1 MTKLLTMLM
10 LLPCLLTGQVL
21 KTFTV
26 ANNQEYDR
34 TNAGFEVKIGDI
46 KPPFILVSVVSDES
60 IPYQLD
66 DLDGDGKAETLF
78 FQTSMKAL
86 ISRQFMLKKA
96 DAMPD
101 FERKAQV
108 VFKHQPQPFDTSNPK
123 KITGAFVSEK
133 KMDVPKNILPENY
146 WFKNEGP
153 TWENEYIG
161 FRFYADSRHRFDIFG
176 KKTSKM
182 VLDTIAPDYHD
193 VLSWGS
199 DVLKVGNALGMAA
212 PAFWSDGKVIP
223 FTEWDQKTI
232 EIIASGPL
240 RSIFKTTFKNLKA
253 GTNLSIGRNL
263 VDLEQTIEFRAG
275 ERFSDVRLKI
285 LKTTHPYIEFCTG
298 IVKNPAAE
306 TFQTGLVD
314 GHFFGYTFGK
324 QSFHGDG
331 LGMGIIIKADFNP
344 IRVEDSLSHAVRM
357 RMEKNEVHYRF
368 LAAWALE
375 PNGVKTSEEFGKMV
389 FEAMRHDD
397 ARF

>member
-1 MTKLLTMLM
+1 MTKLLTML
-10 LLPCLLTGQVL
+10 LFLPCLLTGQVL

-34 TNAGFEVKIGDI
+34 ANAGFEIKIGDV
-46 KPPFILVSVVSDES
+46 KPPFTLVSVVSDES

-78 FQTSMKAL
+78 FQYKLPAL
-86 ISRQFMLKKA
+86 ISRQFMLKKS
-96 DAMPD
+96 DTMPN

-108 VFKHQPQPFDTSNPK
+108 VFKHQPQPFDTTNPK
-123 KITGAFVSEK
+123 KITGEFVTER
-133 KMDVPKNILPENY
+133 KMDVPKNVLPQNF

-153 TWENEYIG
+153 TWENDFIG
-161 FRFYADSRHRFDIFG
+161 YRFYADTRHRFDIFG
-176 KKTSKM
+176 KKTPKM

-193 VLSWGS
+193 VLSWGT
-199 DVLKVGNALGMAA
+199 DVLKVGDALGMAA

-223 FTEWDQKTI
+223 FTEWDKKTI

-306 TFQTGLVD
+306 TLQTGLVD

-331 LGMGIIIKADFNP
+331 LGMGVIIKADFNP
-344 IRVEDSLSHAVRM
+344 IRIEDPLSHAVRM

-375 PNGVKTSEEFGKMV
+375 PNGVKTSEEFGKLV